1 MINISSGYTTA
12 TSESLDPS
20 AMEPEIKI
28 RSVVRDIV
36 LRSFGSQL
44 LDIDRGVYCPPRF
57 TPSHK
62 RLVCV
67 GLQIIGGEKY
77 FRAQLY
83 KASGGTIVCMCDE
96 LIHVS
101 DFPLT
106 NRLGYN

>member
-1 MINISSGYTTA
+1 
-12 TSESLDPS
+12 
-20 AMEPEIKI
+20 MEPENKI

-36 LRSFGSQL
+36 LRTFGNQL
-44 LDIDRGVYCPPRF
+44 LDIDKGLYCSPRF

-83 KASGGTIVCMCDE
+83 KTNGEILICMCDE

-106 NRLGYN
+106 NRIDSRAPVKGDSQS